1 MIGVGGALGIAL
13 GCHCRDGSMWWDDFV
28 GQPLAS
34 AWRQNFERNRKPL
47 GRHQRGRPHFRLG
60 SIPYAPGNHVS
71 RALWSVYRIGSMVTG
86 PEGRRRAAVRAASVS
101 VGNDSAS
108 FSGPQATEG
117 NLRVSQTECPPGYV
131 TRITNMGK
139 SPLACNSTAAP
150 VHDLETIAWRRPS
163 GIVHLDGSPGPNA
176 AEAKQF

>member
-1 MIGVGGALGIAL
+1 MGCRYRRSSERSQYDQVGAETLVGLRWRRAGHRPTALPTAL
-13 GCHCRDGSMWWDDFV
+13 
-28 GQPLAS
+28 
-34 AWRQNFERNRKPL
+34 WR
-47 GRHQRGRPHFRLG
+47 RHHG
-60 SIPYAPGNHVS
+60 APGNHVS
-71 RALWSVYRIGSMVTG
+71 PDLWRVYRIGSTVTG

-108 FSGPQATEG
+108 FSGPQAAEG
-117 NLRVSQTECPPGYV
+117 NLRVSQTECPPGYL